1 MKKMKRILCTVL
13 AVCMLTGLLTTMA
26 SATERSSAYLDGY
39 RAFLTAKGNG
49 RVSVTVDVRGTNYM
63 TDIGAET
70 IYIYESTDNAYFTL
84 VATYEAEDY
93 PDMMGSGSFYYE
105 TPIIHRGTAGR
116 YYFAVVDVYAGN
128 ANGGHTRQYE
138 TVPIRAT

>member
-1 MKKMKRILCTVL
+1 MKQAKRLLCAVL
-13 AVCMLTGLLTTMA
+13 TLCMLASMMTTFAAA
-26 SATERSSAYLDGY
+26 SERSSAYLNSY
-39 RAFLTAKGNG
+39 RAFLTADGNG
-49 RVSVTVDVRGTNYM
+49 KISVTVDVRGTNYM

-70 IYIYESTDNAYFTL
+70 IYIFESTDNVDFTM

-93 PDMMGSGSFYYE
+93 PDMMGSGSLYYE
-105 TPIIHRGTAGR
+105 TPIVHRGTAGR

-138 TVPIRAT
+138 TVSIRAR

>member
-1 MKKMKRILCTVL
+1 MKKIKRILCAAL
-13 AVCMLTGLLTTMA
+13 AVCMLSGILTTMA

-39 RAFLTAKGNG
+39 RAFLTAKGSG

-70 IYIYESTDNAYFTL
+70 IYIYESTDDVDFTL

-93 PDMMGSGSFYYE
+93 PDMLGSGSLYYE
-105 TPIIHRGTAGR
+105 TPIIHEGTSGR
-116 YYFAVVDVYAGN
+116 YYYAVVYVYAGN
-128 ANGGHTRQYE
+128 SSGGHSRRYE
-138 TVPIRAT
+138 TVSIRAT

>member
-1 MKKMKRILCTVL
+1 MKKLKRFLCTAL
-13 AVCMLTGLLTTMA
+13 AVCMLTGILTTMA
-26 SATERSSAYLDGY
+26 SASERSSAYLDSY
-39 RAFLTAKGNG
+39 RAFLTAKGSG

-70 IYIYESTDNAYFTL
+70 IYIFESTDNVDFTM
-84 VATYEAEDY
+84 VATYEVEDY

-105 TPIIHRGTAGR
+105 TPIIHEGTAGR

-128 ANGGHTRQYE
+128 SSGGHTRQYE
-138 TVPIRAT
+138 TVSIRAT

>member
-1 MKKMKRILCTVL
+1 MKKMKRILCAIL
-13 AVCMLTGLLTTMA
+13 AVCMLTTLLTTMA

-39 RAFLTAKGNG
+39 GAFLTAKGNG
-49 RVSVTVDVRGTNYM
+49 RVSVTVDVSGRGYM

-70 IYIYESTDNAYFTL
+70 IYIFESTDNIDFTR

-105 TPIIHRGTAGR
+105 TPIIHQGTAGR
-116 YYFAVVDVYAGN
+116 YYIAVVDVYAGN
-128 ANGGHTRQYE
+128 ANGGHTREYE
-138 TVPIRAT
+138 TASIRAR

>member
-1 MKKMKRILCTVL
+1 MKKMKRLLCAVL

-39 RAFLTAKGNG
+39 RAFLTAKGSG
-49 RVSVTVDVRGTNYM
+49 KVSVTVDVSGTNYM

-105 TPIIHRGTAGR
+105 TPIIHEGTSGR

-128 ANGGHTRQYE
+128 SSGGHTRQYE
-138 TVPIRAT
+138 TVPIRAR

>member
-1 MKKMKRILCTVL
+1 MKKIKRILCATL
-13 AVCMLTGLLTTMA
+13 AVCMLIGILTTMA

-39 RAFLTAKGNG
+39 RAFLTAKGSG
-49 RVSVTVDVRGTNYM
+49 RVSVTVDVSGTNYM

-70 IYIYESTDNAYFTL
+70 IYIFESTDNVDFTM

-105 TPIIHRGTAGR
+105 TPIIHQGTAGR
-116 YYFAVVDVYAGN
+116 YYIAVVEVYA
-128 ANGGHTRQYE
+128 ARNGGSDSREYT
-138 TVPIRAT
+138 TVSIRAR